1 MILDEPPAHL
11 TTLFRAAKY
20 HVKKDRPELS
30 HELIDNYSNLYKSEQ
45 KKNLLRCG
53 THGSGN
59 HPRERSQEQS
69 LAMFRTGGGYFGS
82 NLTETVRVLSGHGP
96 FRDHLFR
103 RRLTDSD
110 LCPADL
116 ERDTVEHAVFRCK
129 AVPESLKEARM
140 KIQARTLRAVVQD
153 CEDWNIL
160 SAVLPDLVQMR
171 ESESLLARARIQV
184 AEGTLE

>member
-1 MILDEPPAHL
+1 
-11 TTLFRAAKY
+11 
-20 HVKKDRPELS
+20 
-30 HELIDNYSNLYKSEQ
+30 
-45 KKNLLRCG
+45 
-53 THGSGN
+53 
-59 HPRERSQEQS
+59 
-69 LAMFRTGGGYFGS
+69 MFKTGGGYFGS

-140 KIQARTLRAVVQD
+140 KYRQ
-153 CEDWNIL
+153 EL
-160 SAVLPDLVQMR
+160 SER
-171 ESESLLARARIQV
+171 WSKT
-184 AEGTLE
+184 GTYSPQYFLT